1 MPDNATIALAVSLFS
16 AIGMPLLKFLWDWW
30 RQSRTDGV
38 ESRKQIVDENVTFAK
53 EWRELYQSMEGK
65 EQALEVKVA
74 AMENTLRE
82 LVAQN
87 IALKDERDAVTIVKK
102 TLEQRVAELEKK
114 FTNLQKAF
122 EYLAET
128 VEPSHPEAVQKA
140 RKIVKGDA

>member
-1 MPDNATIALAVSLFS
+1 MPDNATIALAISLFS
-16 AIGMPLLKFLWDWW
+16 AIGMPLLKLLWDWW

-38 ESRKQIVDENVTFAK
+38 ESRKQVLDENVTFAK
-53 EWRELYQSMEGK
+53 EWRELYQCMEGK
-65 EQALEVKVA
+65 GQALEVKVA
-74 AMENTLRE
+74 AMESTLRE
-82 LVAQN
+82 LIAQN
-87 IALKDERDAVTIVKK
+87 VTLKDERDAVTIVKK

-122 EYLAET
+122 EFLAET